1 MPFNTSLT
9 RLLSIE
15 HPVILAPMGFVS
27 GGALAGAVSAAGG
40 FGIIGGGYAYPDW
53 LEREF
58 GVAGNHPVGCGFI
71 TWALAERPATLD
83 LALSYHPAA
92 ILLSFGNAA
101 PFLPNI
107 KKAGALAICQV
118 QNLAQARTVLME
130 GADIIVTQG
139 TEAGGHGGG
148 RSTLPLGPAVVDM
161 VANSGRSV
169 PVVAAGGITDGRGL
183 AAALMLGADGV
194 LMGTRFYVASEA
206 LASPGAKNRVVAASG
221 DDTLRTTVFDL
232 ARGYQWPREYTGRAV
247 RNRFADAWHG
257 HEDALTANDAE
268 RARYAEAAAR
278 GDADI
283 AVVFAGEGID
293 LIHAIEP
300 AATILAHVIQ
310 EAEAAIAQTASIHR

>member
-1 MPFNTSLT
+1 MAFDTRLT
-9 RLLSIE
+9 RLLGIE
-15 HPVILAPMGFVS
+15 HPVILAPMGFIA

-58 GVAGNHPVGCGFI
+58 GAASNQRVGCGFI
-71 TWALAERPATLD
+71 TWALAERPASLE
-83 LALSYHPAA
+83 LVLSYHPAA
-92 ILLSFGNAA
+92 IMLSFGDAA
-101 PFLPNI
+101 PFLPKI

-118 QNLAQARTVLME
+118 QHLAQARKVLME
-130 GADIIVTQG
+130 GADIIVAQG

-148 RSTLPLGPAVVDM
+148 RSTLPLVPAVVDM
-161 VANSGRSV
+161 VAKSGRSV

-183 AAALMLGADGV
+183 AAALMLGAGGV

-206 LASPGAKNRVVAASG
+206 LASTGQKDLVVAASG

-232 ARGYQWPREYTGRAV
+232 ARGYQWPPEYTGRAV
-247 RNRFADAWHG
+247 RNRFAEAWHG
-257 HEDALTANDAE
+257 REDALTANDGE

-278 GDADI
+278 GDPDI
-283 AVVFAGEGID
+283 AVVFAGDGID

-300 AATILAHVIQ
+300 AATILARVIRG
-310 EAEAAIAQTASIHR
+310 AETAIARTASIRR